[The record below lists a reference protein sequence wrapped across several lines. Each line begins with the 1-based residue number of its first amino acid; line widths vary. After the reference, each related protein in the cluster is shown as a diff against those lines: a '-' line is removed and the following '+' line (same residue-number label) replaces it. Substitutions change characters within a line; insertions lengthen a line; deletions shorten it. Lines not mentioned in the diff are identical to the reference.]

1 MRKDMSRII
10 KQGYFLKSLAKG
22 IRVLEL
28 MAETNR
34 PLSITEIARDL
45 GQSKTTATRI
55 CYTLSKLTLI
65 SQDEHNKYRLTP
77 NVLKLGY
84 GAICSLGWK
93 NVASYYLNEL
103 ADTVGA
109 TVNLSILDGPDVLY
123 LARIRKGE
131 FFPFDIQVGSKAP
144 AQCTAM
150 GKVLVAFGSPKNR
163 ELALKSMTFRAVTI
177 HSIRSLEEYMDE
189 LERVRSKGFAT
200 NYEEL
205 SIGVCGVGAPIMDEQ
220 GEAIAAIGVAV
231 GTAEYSREALE
242 QELAPLVMTY
252 GKRISQAIQ
261 QMGYT
266 DIKDKRNY
274 K

>member
-1 MRKDMSRII
+1 MSRSS

-28 MAETNR
+28 MAETNQ
-34 PLSITEIARDL
+34 PLSVTEIARDL
-45 GQSKTTATRI
+45 SQSKTTATRI
-55 CYTLSKLTLI
+55 CYTLSQLRLLR
-65 SQDEHNKYRLTP
+65 QDEHSKYRLTP

-103 ADTVGA
+103 AEIVGG
-109 TVNLSILDGPDVLY
+109 TVNLSILEGPDVLY
-123 LARIRKGE
+123 IARIRKGE

-150 GKVLVAFGSPKNR
+150 GKVLVAFGSVEDR
-163 ELALKSMTFRAVTI
+163 ELALKSMIFRPVTI
-177 HSIRSLEEYMDE
+177 HSIRSLEQYMDE
-189 LERVRSKGFAT
+189 LEKVKSKGFAV

-205 SIGVCGVGAPIMDEQ
+205 SIGICGVGAPIKNEQ
-220 GEAIAAIGVAV
+220 GEAVAAIGVAV
-231 GTAEYSREALE
+231 GTAEYGREALE
-242 QELAPLVMTY
+242 EELAPLVMTY
-252 GKRISQAIQ
+252 GNRISQAIQ

-266 DIKDKRNY
+266 DVKDKRNY